1 MRGLFTHL
9 DCADNDGLPFHEA
22 NMKRQFFCYFPLY
35 DNFIFCGKTI
45 RKMEVVICNS
55 LKVMKNI

>member
-9 DCADNDGLPFHEA
+9 DCADNDGLAFHEA

-45 RKMEVVICNS
+45 RKMEVVI
-55 LKVMKNI
+55 

>member
-45 RKMEVVICNS
+45 RKMEVVI
-55 LKVMKNI
+55 